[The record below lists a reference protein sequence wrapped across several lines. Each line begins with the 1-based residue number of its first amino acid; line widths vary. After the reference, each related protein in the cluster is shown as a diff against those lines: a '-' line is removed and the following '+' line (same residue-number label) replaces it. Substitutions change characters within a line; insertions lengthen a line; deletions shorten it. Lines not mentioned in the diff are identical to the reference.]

1 MVVVDKQEF
10 DVILFDILLFDMNGI
25 EVFKCFKC
33 KLMCMLVLMFL
44 MYCEDQY
51 VVCVLKVGVV
61 GYLLKMVN
69 VVQMIGVIQ
78 QVVVGCKYVSFV
90 MVEVFVE
97 YVLFENE
104 LLLYEK
110 LFDCEYQM
118 FCMFVF
124 GKWFIDIVNMLLLLV
139 KMVSVYWLWLFEKMW
154 LFNNVEFMFYVM
166 SNWFVD
172 MVFMV
177 GV

>member
-1 MVVVDKQEF
+1 
-10 DVILFDILLFDMNGI
+10 
-25 EVFKCFKC
+25 
-33 KLMCMLVLMFL
+33 
-44 MYCEDQY
+44 
-51 VVCVLKVGVV
+51 
-61 GYLLKMVN
+61 
-69 VVQMIGVIQ
+69 
-78 QVVVGCKYVSFV
+78 
-90 MVEVFVE
+90 
-97 YVLFENE
+97 
-104 LLLYEK
+104 
-110 LFDCEYQM
+110 M